1 MRKKFSDYHAPQV
14 YRVDRQA
21 AYFDPVRKKFVFVTP
36 EETVRQRLIPWLL
49 GEIGVPENFLR
60 VEGKFAR
67 YGLNVKTRADFI
79 IEARDVKEN
88 FVYPVAVIVCKSPE
102 VALDDNA
109 FRQMFHYAADLGCEF
124 CALTNGEE
132 FFCYRFDGE
141 RDVELDSLPTY
152 RQMIREISLTACQAN
167 S

>member
-1 MRKKFSDYHAPQV
+1 MQKNFSDYPAPQV
-14 YRVDRQA
+14 YRVENQA
-21 AYFDPVRKKFVFVTP
+21 AYLDPLRKKFVYVTP

-49 GEIGVPENFLR
+49 EEIGVPENFLR

-88 FVYPVAVIVCKSPE
+88 SVYPVAVIVCKSPE
-102 VALDDNA
+102 IILDDSA
-109 FRQMFHYAADLGCEF
+109 FRQMFNYAADLGCEF

-132 FFCYRFDGE
+132 FFAFRFDGTE
-141 RDVELDSLPTY
+141 NVRLDELPTY
-152 RQMIREISLTACQAN
+152 RQMLSGEKSFRC
-167 S
+167 

>member
-36 EETVRQRLIPWLL
+36 EETVRQRLIPYLL

-141 RDVELDSLPTY
+141 RDIELDSLPTY
-152 RQMIREISLTACQAN
+152 KQMTRDELSPEEN

>member
-1 MRKKFSDYHAPQV
+1 MKNFFLEYPAPQV
-14 YRVDRQA
+14 YRVENQA
-21 AYFDPVRKKFVFVTP
+21 AYFDPVRKKLVFVTP
-36 EETVRQRLIPWLL
+36 EETVRQCLIPWLL

-60 VEGKFAR
+60 VEGKFSR

-88 FVYPVAVIVCKSPE
+88 SIYPVAVIVCKSPKIE
-102 VALDDNA
+102 LDDNA

-124 CALTNGEE
+124 CALTNGEK

-141 RDVELDSLPTY
+141 KNLELDEFPTY
-152 RQMIREISLTACQAN
+152 AQMTCEKFLD
-167 S
+167 

>member
-1 MRKKFSDYHAPQV
+1 MRKKFSDYPAPQV
-14 YRVDRQA
+14 YRVDKQA

-36 EETVRQRLIPWLL
+36 EETVRQRLIPYLL
-49 GEIGVPENFLR
+49 EEIGVPENFLR

-88 FVYPVAVIVCKSPE
+88 SVYPVAVVVCKSPE
-102 VALDDNA
+102 IILDDSA
-109 FRQMFHYAADLGCEF
+109 FRQMFNYAADLGCEF

-132 FFCYRFDGE
+132 FFAFRFDGTE
-141 RDVELDSLPTY
+141 NVQLDELPTY
-152 RQMIREISLTACQAN
+152 KKMLSGEKTFHC
-167 S
+167 

>member
-1 MRKKFSDYHAPQV
+1 MRKKFSDYLAPQV
-14 YRVDRQA
+14 YRVENQA

-36 EETVRQRLIPWLL
+36 EETVRQRLIPYLL
-49 GEIGVPENFLR
+49 EEIGVPENFLR

-79 IEARDVKEN
+79 VEARDVKEN
-88 FVYPVAVIVCKSPE
+88 SVYPVAVIVCKSPE

-109 FRQMFHYAADLGCEF
+109 FRQMFNYAADLGCEF

-132 FFCYRFDGE
+132 FFSYRFDGQS
-141 RDVELDSLPTY
+141 DVQIDELPTY
-152 RQMIREISLTACQAN
+152 SRMTKSFNCEAQRNWL
-167 S
+167 

>member
-1 MRKKFSDYHAPQV
+1 MQKNFSDYPAPQV
-14 YRVDRQA
+14 YRVENQA

-60 VEGKFAR
+60 VEGKFSR

-88 FVYPVAVIVCKSPE
+88 SIYPVAVIVCKSPE
-102 VALDDNA
+102 IELDDNA

-124 CALTNGEE
+124 CALTNGEK
-132 FFCYRFDGE
+132 FFCYRFDG
-141 RDVELDSLPTY
+141 DKNLELDEMPTY
-152 RQMIREISLTACQAN
+152 GQMTCEKF
-167 S
+167 

>member
-1 MRKKFSDYHAPQV
+1 MQKNFSDYPAPQV
-14 YRVDRQA
+14 YRVENQA
-21 AYFDPVRKKFVFVTP
+21 AYLDPLRKKLVFVTP

-60 VEGKFAR
+60 VEGKFSR

-88 FVYPVAVIVCKSPE
+88 SIYPVTVIVCKSPE
-102 VALDDNA
+102 IELDNNA

-124 CALTNGEE
+124 CALTNGEK
-132 FFCYRFDGE
+132 FFCYCFDG
-141 RDVELDSLPTY
+141 DKNVELDEFPTY
-152 RQMIREISLTACQAN
+152 GQMTCEKF
-167 S
+167 

>member
-1 MRKKFSDYHAPQV
+1 MPKNFSDYPAPQV

-21 AYFDPVRKKFVFVTP
+21 EYFDPVRKKFVFVTP

-60 VEGKFAR
+60 VEGKFSR

-79 IEARDVKEN
+79 IEAVDHNEN
-88 FVYPVAVIVCKSPE
+88 SVYPVAVIVCKSPE

-132 FFCYRFDGE
+132 FFSFYFDGQ
-141 RDVELDSLPTY
+141 RDVRLDEMPTY
-152 RQMIREISLTACQAN
+152 GQMIREISLPDNQAN
-167 S
+167 L